1 MIIFSKIWKLDG
13 VWYAQPFTD
22 LLFAIVLLLFLYRE
36 LRKLKRKEE
45 EGSKKLDK

>member
-22 LLFAIVLLLFLYRE
+22 LLFTVVLLLFLYRE
-36 LRKLKRKEE
+36 LRRLKRREE
-45 EGSKKLDK
+45 ERLKN